1 MRYTVTKEIES
12 ETQVVW
18 FLYFQDMVFL
28 TAWVVMTMILQKQ
41 VHTSLTFFFWVYSVV
56 MGVILVLPCGRNP
69 KRRNYQ
75 SIVLYFMRPK
85 NIYSYAE
92 IRTVHGY
99 GQLQKNMEGKEN
111 EESGVE

>member
-1 MRYTVTKEIES
+1 MRYMVTKEIES

-18 FLYFQDMVFL
+18 FLYFQDLVFL
-28 TAWVVMTMILQKQ
+28 TVWIAMTMLLQER

-85 NIYSYAE
+85 NIYSYGTE
-92 IRTVHGY
+92 QTY
-99 GQLQKNMEGKEN
+99 GEEGEDEKSGMEEKV
-111 EESGVE
+111 SHRRL